1 MVHSGEVSLKISSRY
16 HQIVSIEDRAKHCF
30 KKEYTLV
37 IFLYF
42 VRVQKIRLRSTAFLL
57 LVVIQIWIDI
67 YSLHIVMV
75 KNMTF
80 KLGSSLP
87 LFYYF
92 CATLGPAPRWC
103 AFLDNITEEIEES
116 SVSTV
121 YDDYKFVTKDEL
133 TDLGLD
139 HLIGT
144 SLLR

>member
-1 MVHSGEVSLKISSRY
+1 M
-16 HQIVSIEDRAKHCF
+16 A
-30 KKEYTLV
+30 
-37 IFLYF
+37 
-42 VRVQKIRLRSTAFLL
+42 
-57 LVVIQIWIDI
+57 
-67 YSLHIVMV
+67 
-75 KNMTF
+75 F
-80 KLGSSLP
+80 KLGLSLT
-87 LFYYF
+87 LVYIF

>member
-1 MVHSGEVSLKISSRY
+1 
-16 HQIVSIEDRAKHCF
+16 
-30 KKEYTLV
+30 
-37 IFLYF
+37 
-42 VRVQKIRLRSTAFLL
+42 
-57 LVVIQIWIDI
+57 
-67 YSLHIVMV
+67 MV

-80 KLGSSLP
+80 KLGSSLT
-87 LFYYF
+87 LQFYYF

>member
-1 MVHSGEVSLKISSRY
+1 MIIS
-16 HQIVSIEDRAKHCF
+16 
-30 KKEYTLV
+30 
-37 IFLYF
+37 YF
-42 VRVQKIRLRSTAFLL
+42 YA
-57 LVVIQIWIDI
+57 
-67 YSLHIVMV
+67 
-75 KNMTF
+75 N
-80 KLGSSLP
+80 
-87 LFYYF
+87 
-92 CATLGPAPRWC
+92 LGPAPRWC